1 MLRVSVAAL
10 HPPAVTAELYK
21 INYLPDLETCGLT
34 RGAMCY
40 MVKVLKGK
48 VEECA
53 ERDLPLARTVFIS
66 PGLMLEE
73 ELSSYYEK
81 EL

>member
-40 MVKVLKGK
+40 MVKVLKSK
-48 VEECA
+48 VEEICA
-53 ERDLPLARTVFIS
+53 ERLAFGVYVFYIA
-66 PGLMLEE
+66 
-73 ELSSYYEK
+73 K
-81 EL
+81 ADA

>member
-53 ERDLPLARTVFIS
+53 ERLAFGAYGFYIARADA
-66 PGLMLEE
+66 
-73 ELSSYYEK
+73 
-81 EL
+81 